1 MWRIEYSVEVGMWL
15 RSLSITDLAAAQR
28 KLDLL
33 AAEGPMLRMPH
44 AKYLGQKLY
53 ELRFASEGVNRRITY
68 TFDPPRKVITLTT
81 FRKQRQ
87 NEAREVAR
95 ARKALKRHRA
105 AAKPEGDEGK
115 RRTDEHDEP

>member
-1 MWRIEYSVEVGMWL
+1 MWQIEYSEEVGTWL
-15 RSLSITDLAAAQR
+15 QSLSVADLAAARR

-53 ELRFASEGVNRRITY
+53 ELRFATEAVSRRITY

-87 NEAREVAR
+87 NEVREVAR
-95 ARKALKRHRA
+95 ARKALKHYRDRPSID
-105 AAKPEGDEGK
+105 KDKEEG
-115 RRTDEHDEP
+115 R

>member
-1 MWRIEYSVEVGMWL
+1 MWRIEYSVEVGTWL
-15 RSLSITDLAAAQR
+15 QSLSITDLAAAQR

-44 AKYLGQKLY
+44 AKYLGLKLY
-53 ELRFASEGVNRRITY
+53 ELRFAAEGVNRRITY

-105 AAKPEGDEGK
+105 AQPDGDEGNK
-115 RRTDEHDEP
+115 EDR

>member
-1 MWRIEYSVEVGMWL
+1 MQ
-15 RSLSITDLAAAQR
+15 SLSAADLAAAQR

-33 AAEGPMLRMPH
+33 AAEGPMLHMPH

-53 ELRFASEGVNRRITY
+53 ELRFAAEGVNRRITY

-87 NEAREVAR
+87 NEVREVAR
-95 ARKALKRHRA
+95 ARKALKRYRA
-105 AAKPEGDEGK
+105 ARPENDEGK
-115 RRTDEHDEP
+115 KEDR